1 VGIASW
7 IASGVVAFV
16 FARIVPPGR
25 SPRWLAE
32 LVTSLLIAIA
42 LGLTATALD
51 FGGWREPEPRAALL
65 IVCGS
70 FAAIGLL
77 RLLRLARRKHA
88 AW

>member
-32 LVTSLLIAIA
+32 LATALAAAIA
-42 LGLTATALD
+42 LGLAATALD
-51 FGGWREPEPRAALL
+51 FGGWREPDPRAALL

-77 RLLRLARRKHA
+77 RLLRLAWRKGP